1 MRSAPE
7 CAAVSLLVSTK
18 VKLSALTRGDE
29 MSRSESYKQK
39 TFTVVD
45 PDARIRRS
53 ENLSQFVPLSDADPS
68 APSGVYQKI
77 PQNTEINIDDFRILP
92 TGATN
97 SMIFVHCL
105 DAVSGTAY
113 GWTSSR
119 NLKGRFVNETLGESP
134 PVKKDKKGP
143 NAAWAKGRFL
153 GQITLVKIVDAKYE
167 IEYVAEKTLE
177 PWLDLVAAAAQ
188 HGIEVA
194 INDAFRT
201 YADQKILHDGYVNRL
216 PGYNQAA
223 EPGKSKHQSGIA
235 FDINVPG
242 GAGNPAYEWL
252 IRNAPL
258 RGFVR
263 TVSDEPWHWEFDPT
277 KAQVAVATNTFK
289 TPNVTA

>member
-1 MRSAPE
+1 
-7 CAAVSLLVSTK
+7 
-18 VKLSALTRGDE
+18 
-29 MSRSESYKQK
+29 MSRSESYKLK

-53 ENLSQFVPLSDADPS
+53 ESLTQFVPLSEIDPS
-68 APSGVYQKI
+68 APSGAYQKI
-77 PQNTEINIDDFRILP
+77 PQNTEVKIDEVRILP

-97 SMIFVHCL
+97 SMIFAHCL
-105 DAVSGTAY
+105 DAVSGTVY

-119 NLKGRFVNETLGESP
+119 NLKGRFINETLGAVP
-134 PVKKDKKGP
+134 PGKKDKKGP
-143 NAAWAKGRFL
+143 NAAWSNGKFL

-177 PWLDLVAAAAQ
+177 PWLDLVAAAALN
-188 HGIEVA
+188 GIEVA

-201 YADQKILHDGYVNRL
+201 YADQKILHDGYVNKL

-223 EPGKSKHQSGIA
+223 EPGKSKHQSGVA

-252 IRNAPL
+252 IQNAPQ

-263 TVSDEPWHWEFDPT
+263 TVSNEPWHWEYDPA
-277 KAQVAVATNTFK
+277 KAQVAVASNTFK
-289 TPNVTA
+289 APNVTA